1 MNKIGPTLEL
11 CGATDA
17 IFSHELQKYFAFLA
31 FCFLNGLYSKAS
43 LPCLI
48 VRGSE
53 IAGMGLQICLNP
65 YLLRRRAFSSKSLA
79 NMANDKVK

>member
-31 FCFLNGLYSKAS
+31 FCFLNGLYSKAT

-53 IAGMGLQICLNP
+53 IAEMGFTNL
-65 YLLRRRAFSSKSLA
+65 SKSLPF
-79 NMANDKVK
+79 KEEGFFK